1 LKPRDIE
8 RRKMT
13 CELLLQRHR
22 KKSFLYRIVT
32 SDEKWIYYDN
42 LKCKKSWC
50 RRTLNIDGKAEY
62 SWLMLCIWWDQLG
75 VVYYE
80 LLQPNETSLRNTT
93 NYNWCIELSIEAKMT
108 RIREKTQQNNFLA
121 TLDHMLRNQS
131 RKR

>member
-1 LKPRDIE
+1 MEDKRQRTSKPKKFEDEEVGALLAQDPNQTQEKFAESLNVDRSTISRRLKTIGMIQKQGNWVPYELKPRDIE

-22 KKSFLYRIVT
+22 KKSFLYRIMT

-62 SWLMLCIWWDQLG
+62 SWLMLCI
-75 VVYYE
+75 
-80 LLQPNETSLRNTT
+80 
-93 NYNWCIELSIEAKMT
+93 
-108 RIREKTQQNNFLA
+108 
-121 TLDHMLRNQS
+121 
-131 RKR
+131 